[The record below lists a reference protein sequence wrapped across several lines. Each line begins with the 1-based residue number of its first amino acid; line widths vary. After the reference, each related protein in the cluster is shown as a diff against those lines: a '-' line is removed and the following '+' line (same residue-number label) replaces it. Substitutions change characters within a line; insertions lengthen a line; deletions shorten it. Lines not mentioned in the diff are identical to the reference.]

1 MSSQITA
8 LLNRLNTGCRSI
20 DHSENEVSF
29 KDNKHTNKSSKALSL
44 ATYNTLRNASHCDEI
59 HAELGCALGHSYIES
74 LLCSSSTSYTNGD
87 DDGDDNVENAAAIE
101 RGDNI
106 IYTLCCGE
114 ENSSSSGSSGSG
126 KHQTSTM
133 GRENY
138 ASVAYA
144 FFNHL
149 HSFFLG
155 TFNDDD
161 SNTNNY
167 SSKRR
172 EVKTFV
178 YNQWQKWC
186 IRCEELVLPSL
197 DGEHISSSSNG
208 GGIHVLSA
216 CLKYYSYSC
225 DSNNNNNNGGASKVY
240 ESLVHHS
247 SRKFLIRT
255 FTTHAFSRANDGSS
269 DDTIGGLADAVS
281 PLFHSCVSKARRKGM
296 NNHVTEIHAERKLIV
311 HELLRGC
318 STLLI
323 ATQHG
328 GEKQDLRV
336 CIATMIEYL
345 TTSLVSFLKQSIHAA
360 FTNDDQVITD
370 MFELNY
376 EWLRGICDLMMCSL
390 VETKEDIGDGITTA
404 ISTSMKDITSEIL
417 PQMTTTYAAVASSY
431 EMAPIY
437 SSLVKCMNALNPQR
451 KQLVSM
457 ASSAV
462 AMRLGSL
469 TLSLSDE
476 TEVKLLLALILSM
489 FNCLGESTAT
499 GNDRGNLITGGIL
512 SSLGCIFHCRP
523 SCAEVAS
530 QLYKLGESILQSHS
544 QKDEQ
549 KHGSAEGVVHL
560 MDIIANSMGSQDFQ
574 PLVDIISSSISDTGG
589 SFSPFNNWQRRPLS
603 SSDQSS
609 GLLLGLSLLHM
620 SITSPETV
628 NPESSLQFLRSFLQ
642 CYPRL
647 ASRVIPSIIAVTKT
661 CLITTQ
667 SSMSTVLLEFLA
679 DPAIVSDPHGASTSW
694 TFLSSLVAEGV
705 PTSVRS
711 TVIRLL
717 PRMCSSNKRL
727 FRRVMGV
734 IGKAITVQ

>member
-20 DHSENEVSF
+20 DYSEIEISF
-29 KDNKHTNKSSKALSL
+29 KDNKHTNKRSSSKQSL

-74 LLCSSSTSYTNGD
+74 LLCSSSTSYNNG

-114 ENSSSSGSSGSG
+114 ENSSSGSSGSG
-126 KHQTSTM
+126 KHQISTM

-138 ASVAYA
+138 ASAAYA

-155 TFNDDD
+155 TVNDDDD
-161 SNTNNY
+161 SNNNNNNN

-197 DGEHISSSSNG
+197 DGGERISSSNG
-208 GGIHVLSA
+208 GGIHVLNA

-225 DSNNNNNNGGASKVY
+225 DSSNNNGGTSKVY

-281 PLFHSCVSKARRKGM
+281 PLFHSCVSKARRKVM
-296 NNHVTEIHAERKLIV
+296 NNHVMEIHAERKLIV

-328 GEKQDLRV
+328 EKQDLRV
-336 CIATMIEYL
+336 GIATMIEYL
-345 TTSLVSFLKQSIHAA
+345 TASLVSFLKQNIHAA

-390 VETKEDIGDGITTA
+390 VETTKDSGDGITTA

-499 GNDRGNLITGGIL
+499 GGGRGNLITGGIL
-512 SSLGCIFHCRP
+512 SSFGCIFHCRP

-549 KHGSAEGVVHL
+549 KHGSADGVVHL
-560 MDIIANSMGSQDFQ
+560 MDIITNSMDSQDFQ
-574 PLVDIISSSISDTGG
+574 PLVDIISSSISDTGD

-647 ASRVIPSIIAVTKT
+647 ASRAIPSIIAVTKT